1 MEVKGK
7 TVVFLGDSITEGHGA
22 SVPEKT
28 GYVSVFGLLSGA
40 KVINYGISG
49 TRIARQKKPSEKS
62 KYDDDFNM
70 RAERMPAGA
79 DLVVV
84 FGGTN
89 DFGHGDAPFGEFSD
103 KTEYTFCG
111 ALHVLFNKL
120 INKFPEAKIIVITPL
135 HRLGEND
142 SVNDAGVNCKPL
154 CEYVAAIKRAAEYY
168 SLPVLDLWAESGLQ
182 PNVEIIKEKFMPDGL
197 HPSDAGAR
205 IIAEKL
211 YNFTK
216 KL

>member
-7 TVVFLGDSITEGHGA
+7 TALFLGDSITMGCGTSE
-22 SVPEKT
+22 VEKT
-28 GYVSVFGLLSGA
+28 SFVSVFGAISGA
-40 KVINYGISG
+40 NVVNYGVSG
-49 TRIARQKKPSEKS
+49 TRIARQISDDS
-62 KYDDDFNM
+62 DDFNK
-70 RAERMPAGA
+70 RAERMQDDA

-89 DFGHGDAPFGEFSD
+89 DFGHGDAPFGDFSD
-103 KTEYTFCG
+103 RTEFTFCG

-120 INKFPEAKIIVITPL
+120 ITKYPEAKIVVLTPL
-135 HRLGEND
+135 HRLSED
-142 SVNDAGVNCKPL
+142 VTVNEIGLPCKPL

-168 SLPVLDLWAESGLQ
+168 SLPVLDLWAESGIQ
-182 PNVEIIKEKFMPDGL
+182 PKVDAIKQRFMPGGL
-197 HPSDAGAR
+197 HPSDAGAK

>member
-1 MEVKGK
+1 MEIKGK
-7 TVVFLGDSITEGHGA
+7 TAIFLGDSITVGTGTSE
-22 SVPEKT
+22 PEKT

-40 KVINYGISG
+40 KVINCGVNG
-49 TRIARQKKPSEKS
+49 TRIARQVNGSEKND
-62 KYDDDFNM
+62 YDCDFNM
-70 RAERMPAGA
+70 RAERMLAGA

-103 KTEYTFCG
+103 KTERTFCG

-120 INKFPEAKIIVITPL
+120 INKYSEAKIIVLTPL
-135 HRLGEND
+135 HRSSED
-142 SVNDAGVNCKPL
+142 DTVNGAGVKCKPL

-182 PNVEIIKEKFMPDGL
+182 PKVEIIKEKFMPDGL
-197 HPSDAGAR
+197 HPNDAGAR
-205 IIAEKL
+205 VIAEKL

>member
-7 TVVFLGDSITEGHGA
+7 TALFLGDSITMGCGTSEI
-22 SVPEKT
+22 EKT
-28 GYVSVFGLLSGA
+28 SFVSVFGAISGA
-40 KVINYGISG
+40 NVINYGVSG
-49 TRIARQKKPSEKS
+49 TRIARQISA
-62 KYDDDFNM
+62 DGDDFNK
-70 RAERMPAGA
+70 RAERMQDGA

-89 DFGHGDAPFGEFSD
+89 DFGHGDAPFGDFSD
-103 KTEYTFCG
+103 RTELTFCG

-120 INKFPEAKIIVITPL
+120 ITKYPEAKIVVLTPL
-135 HRLGEND
+135 HRLSED
-142 SVNDAGVNCKPL
+142 STVNDLGMACKPL

-168 SLPVLDLWAESGLQ
+168 SLPVLDLWAESGIQ
-182 PNVEIIKEKFMPDGL
+182 PKVDAIKQRFMPDGL
-197 HPSDAGAR
+197 HPSDAGAK